1 MKWLHGDA
9 PLGTKALR
17 WRIRLASFDDDLNV
31 ISDLAE
37 SWEASRHEAELNGG
51 KYLAFQKR

>member
-1 MKWLHGDA
+1 MKWLHKDA

-37 SWEASRHEAELNGG
+37 SWEASRPEAELNGG